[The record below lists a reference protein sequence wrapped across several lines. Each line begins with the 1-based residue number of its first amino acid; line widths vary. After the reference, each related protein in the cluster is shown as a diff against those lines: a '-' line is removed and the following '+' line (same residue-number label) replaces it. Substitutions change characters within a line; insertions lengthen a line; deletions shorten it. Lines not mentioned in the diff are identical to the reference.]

1 MALQTWRIRPLN
13 RWRRS
18 TRQQNEEKTLL
29 LLRVEKLILNNYCSA
44 YDSSWRSLS
53 PQTFIFRKY
62 SKPSVLPLCWSP
74 LRLPVI
80 LLSRIILRKFRIALN
95 HARPSLLTQETTFTS
110 SSLKLLYFYIQFLEL
125 TGEARHLHLMY
136 STLEMPCYICLENI
150 YPNCKARLQPIHFYC
165 VYKRVSVS
173 SRISPKRSLRPL
185 T

>member
-1 MALQTWRIRPLN
+1 MEDKASKSMKEEHKATKWRKN
-13 RWRRS
+13 FTS
-18 TRQQNEEKTLL
+18 
-29 LLRVEKLILNNYCSA
+29 LRVEKLILNSYCSA

-53 PQTFIFRKY
+53 PQTFIFRK
-62 SKPSVLPLCWSP
+62 PSVLPLCWSP
-74 LRLPVI
+74 LWLPVI
-80 LLSRIILRKFRIALN
+80 LLSRIILRTFRIALN